1 MKTFKFFIS
10 ELETIKLNAKKKQEE
25 DRQVDEAD
33 FTKQQTKM
41 AHTIGKEFEKKG
53 VGDKYKGGP
62 YAVATAMV
70 RDKPEAAAKAY
81 RTIKAKIKEQS
92 EVDALF
98 NLYKELNEENQEI
111 FMLQL
116 EENPEALI
124 DFINSL
130 EDTNGWYSNITKI
143 KRSCN
148 SVGI

>member
-1 MKTFKFFIS
+1 
-10 ELETIKLNAKKKQEE
+10 
-25 DRQVDEAD
+25 
-33 FTKQQTKM
+33 
-41 AHTIGKEFEKKG
+41 
-53 VGDKYKGGP
+53 
-62 YAVATAMV
+62 MV

-130 EDTNGWYSNITKI
+130 EDTNG
-143 KRSCN
+143 
-148 SVGI
+148 

>member
-41 AHTIGKEFEKKG
+41 AHAIGKEFEKKG